1 MKEFIDAQWAQLL
14 LDAVQKPGMISKA
27 YKKFWT
33 YSVGNQL
40 LALFECFQRNLEPGP
55 INTLLKWN
63 ELGRHVKRG
72 EKGITLCMPVTV
84 KRKLKPGAI
93 PDAGTSEEAASPGTF
108 TRFIY
113 RARWF
118 LLCQTE
124 GKEYIP
130 AELPSWSETHALETL
145 GIERVPFQ
153 HLNGN
158 TQGYAVDRSV
168 AVSPI
173 AAMPEKTLF
182 HELAHVVLGHCDELK
197 RMDDDDRTPISIREV
212 EAECVALLCC
222 ESMNLAGTEFCRGYI
237 QHWLGAQAIPER
249 SAQKIFKAADQIL
262 KAGHPSTASVESHH
276 QAGS

>member
-1 MKEFIDAQWAQLL
+1 MNEFIDVEWAQLL
-14 LDAVQKPGMISKA
+14 LDAVQKPGTISTA
-27 YKKFWT
+27 YRRFWN

-84 KRKLKPGAI
+84 KRKLKPGEIPNDGVAEKAI
-93 PDAGTSEEAASPGTF
+93 PPAMY

-118 LLCQTE
+118 LLSQTE
-124 GKEYIP
+124 GKEYAP

-145 GIERVPFQ
+145 GIQRVPFQ

-158 TQGYAVDRSV
+158 AQGYAVDRSV
-168 AVSPI
+168 SVSPI

-182 HELAHVVLGHCDELK
+182 HELAHVVLGHCEELK
-197 RMDDDDRTPISIREV
+197 RMDDDDRTPVSIREV
-212 EAECVALLCC
+212 EAECVALICC
-222 ESMNLAGTEFCRGYI
+222 ESLDLAGPEFCRGYI

-262 KAGHPSTASVESHH
+262 RAGHPKVVSPES
-276 QAGS
+276 

>member
-1 MKEFIDAQWAQLL
+1 MKEFIDAEWGRLL
-14 LDAVQKPGMISKA
+14 LDAVQKPGTISTA
-27 YKKFWT
+27 YRRFWN

-40 LALFECFQRNLEPGP
+40 LALFECYQRHLEPGP
-55 INTLLKWN
+55 INTLLRWN

-84 KRKLKPGAI
+84 KRRLKPDEI
-93 PDAGTSEEAASPGTF
+93 PDEGAAGQAAPPATY

-118 LLCQTE
+118 LLSQTE
-124 GKEYIP
+124 GKEYVP
-130 AELPSWSETHALETL
+130 AELPSWSEVLALRTL
-145 GIERVPFQ
+145 AIERVPFQ

-158 TQGYAVDRSV
+158 AQGYAVNRSV

-182 HELAHVVLGHCDELK
+182 HELAHVVLGHCEELK
-197 RMDDDDRTPISIREV
+197 RMDDDDHTPVSIREV
-212 EAECVALLCC
+212 EAECVSLICC
-222 ESMNLAGTEFCRGYI
+222 ESLNLSGTEFCRGYI
-237 QHWLGAQAIPER
+237 QHWLGGQTIPER

-262 KAGHPSTASVESHH
+262 KAGHPSITSDT
-276 QAGS
+276 QPGS